1 MRRGDIV
8 TVALPGAQGKPRPAV
23 IVQEDALTG
32 SESLLVCAFTSDL
45 LFRAPHRPIIE
56 PTSENGL
63 HSPSLVMTDKIQAA
77 PLEKCHKVIG
87 RVTVEQQRLIDAAL
101 MFVLGLD

>member
-8 TVALPGAQGKPRPAV
+8 TVALAGAQGKPRPAV
-23 IVQEDALTG
+23 VVQDDALTG

-45 LFRAPHRPIIE
+45 DYRAPHRPIIE
-56 PTSENGL
+56 PAPENGL
-63 HSPSLVMTDKIQAA
+63 RSPSLVMTDKIQAA
-77 PLEKCHKVIG
+77 PRNRCDRVVG
-87 RVTVEQQRLIDAAL
+87 RINPEQQRLIDAAL